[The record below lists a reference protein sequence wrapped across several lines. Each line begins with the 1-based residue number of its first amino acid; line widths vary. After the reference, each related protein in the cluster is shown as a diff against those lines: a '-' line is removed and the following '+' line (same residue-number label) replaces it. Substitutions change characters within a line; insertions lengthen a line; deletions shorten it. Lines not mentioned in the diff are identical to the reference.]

1 MTRPRADDP
10 ASGRI
15 RRPSLHD
22 MSKKVRAHVA
32 RPALTTHA
40 RIDFAM
46 ADGETG
52 DRIYEKILL
61 LIQKSRNENAA
72 LRTEA
77 AALRTEVA
85 ALRTERKA
93 LRTEIVSLRRSKPSS
108 AADCSSTASSQPTNG
123 RRSSQTVSSSLKRPF
138 TESSP
143 VSPISHH
150 EATRSQKRR
159 KTDEV
164 RAPIV
169 ISSDDEQGSSAGNAS
184 TTTLHSGRA
193 LRPDDNGTASPRRH
207 LGETEQGGRT
217 STGRPL
223 AILGKYLDE
232 NGSEV
237 VTSSLPATVLARVRE
252 AVESM
257 DETHPGWDEHS
268 GFETKCW
275 RLALTGRLSFNWE
288 LSDGK
293 FAACQ
298 TCTNQRKACCR
309 YEGRGG
315 GIRGRLILTAL
326 PRSLRSNK
334 LPEDDDFWIRAEGGI
349 PRTAGHL
356 WI

>member
-1 MTRPRADDP
+1 
-10 ASGRI
+10 
-15 RRPSLHD
+15 
-22 MSKKVRAHVA
+22 
-32 RPALTTHA
+32 
-40 RIDFAM
+40 M

-93 LRTEIVSLRRSKPSS
+93 LRTEIVSLRLSKPRS
-108 AADCSSTASSQPTNG
+108 AAEFSSTASLQPTNG
-123 RRSSQTVSSSLKRPF
+123 RRSSQTASSSLKKTF

-143 VSPISHH
+143 VSHH

-169 ISSDDEQGSSAGNAS
+169 ISSDDEQDSLAGNAS

-207 LGETEQGGRT
+207 LDETEQEVRT

-257 DETHPGWDEHS
+257 NETHPGWDEHS
-268 GFETKCW
+268 GFATKCW
-275 RLALTGRLSFNWE
+275 RLALTGRMRFNWE

-334 LPEDDDFWIRAEGGI
+334 LPEDNDFWIRAEGGI

>member
-1 MTRPRADDP
+1 
-10 ASGRI
+10 
-15 RRPSLHD
+15 
-22 MSKKVRAHVA
+22 
-32 RPALTTHA
+32 
-40 RIDFAM
+40 M

-85 ALRTERKA
+85 ALRTERKALRTERKA

-275 RLALTGRLSFNWE
+275 RLALTGRL
-288 LSDGK
+288 
-293 FAACQ
+293 
-298 TCTNQRKACCR
+298 

>member
-1 MTRPRADDP
+1 
-10 ASGRI
+10 
-15 RRPSLHD
+15 

-85 ALRTERKA
+85 ALRTERKALRTERKA

-252 AVESM
+252 AVE
-257 DETHPGWDEHS
+257 
-268 GFETKCW
+268 
-275 RLALTGRLSFNWE
+275 
-288 LSDGK
+288 
-293 FAACQ
+293 
-298 TCTNQRKACCR
+298 